1 MKFNLSKDTEDLVVA
16 MEELSELQKEIS
28 KALRDRADINN
39 ITEEIADV
47 EIVIEKLKK
56 QLNISNY
63 NIEKWKRFKK
73 KELKTF
79 TTKGWFKCTKKM
91 YLLW

>member
-1 MKFNLSKDTEDLVVA
+1 MKFNLNEDIEDLVVA

-28 KALRDRADINN
+28 KALRDKADINH

-56 QLNISNY
+56 QFNISNS
-63 NIEKWKRFKK
+63 NIEKWKQFKK
-73 KELKTF
+73 ER
-79 TTKGWFKCTKKM
+79 TKNIYNKGM
-91 YLLW
+91 V

>member
-1 MKFNLSKDTEDLVVA
+1 MKFNLNKDTEDLVVA

-28 KALRDRADINN
+28 KALRDKADTNH

-56 QLNISNY
+56 QFNISNS
-63 NIEKWKRFKK
+63 NIEKWKKFKK
-73 KELKTF
+73 HR
-79 TTKGWFKCTKKM
+79 TKNIYNKGM
-91 YLLW
+91 V

>member
-1 MKFNLSKDTEDLVVA
+1 MKFNLSKSTEDLVVA

-28 KALRDRADINN
+28 KALRDNADINH

-56 QLNISNY
+56 QFKISNS
-63 NIEKWKRFKK
+63 NIEKWKKFKK
-73 KELKTF
+73 QR
-79 TTKGWFKCTKKM
+79 TKNIYNKGM
-91 YLLW
+91 V

>member
-1 MKFNLSKDTEDLVVA
+1 MKFNLSKDTEDLAVA

-28 KALRDRADINN
+28 KALRDKADINH

-73 KELKTF
+73 ER
-79 TTKGWFKCTKKM
+79 TKNIYNKGM
-91 YLLW
+91 V

>member
-28 KALRDRADINN
+28 KALRDKSDINH

-47 EIVIEKLKK
+47 EVVIEKLKK
-56 QLNISNY
+56 QFNISNY

-73 KELKTF
+73 ER
-79 TTKGWFKCTKKM
+79 TKNIYNKGM
-91 YLLW
+91 V

>member
-28 KALRDRADINN
+28 KALRDRADINH

-47 EIVIEKLKK
+47 EIVIKKLKK
-56 QLNISNY
+56 QFKISNS
-63 NIEKWKRFKK
+63 NIEKWKQFKK
-73 KELKTF
+73 ER
-79 TTKGWFKCTKKM
+79 TKNIYNKGM
-91 YLLW
+91 V

>member
-1 MKFNLSKDTEDLVVA
+1 MKFNLNEDIEDLVVA

-28 KALRDRADINN
+28 KALRDKADINH

-56 QLNISNY
+56 QFNISDS
-63 NIEKWKRFKK
+63 NIEKWKQFKK
-73 KELKTF
+73 ER
-79 TTKGWFKCTKKM
+79 TKNIYNKGM
-91 YLLW
+91 V

>member
-28 KALRDRADINN
+28 KALRDKADINH

-56 QLNISNY
+56 QFNISDS
-63 NIEKWKRFKK
+63 NIEKWKQLK
-73 KELKTF
+73 KER
-79 TTKGWFKCTKKM
+79 TKNIYNKGM
-91 YLLW
+91 V

>member
-1 MKFNLSKDTEDLVVA
+1 

-28 KALRDRADINN
+28 KALRDKADVNH

-56 QLNISNY
+56 QFNIRDS
-63 NIEKWKRFKK
+63 NIEKWKQLKK
-73 KELKTF
+73 NELKISMA
-79 TTKGWFKCTKKM
+79 KEWFKCI
-91 YLLW
+91 